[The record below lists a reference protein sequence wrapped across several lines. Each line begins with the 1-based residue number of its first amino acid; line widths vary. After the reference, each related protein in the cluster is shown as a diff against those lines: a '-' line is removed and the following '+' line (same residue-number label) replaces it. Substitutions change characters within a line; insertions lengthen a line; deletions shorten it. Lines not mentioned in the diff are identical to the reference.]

1 MAIDQIGSL
10 NSLSPTRS
18 IFEDLKKTDSATGVT
33 IPFSSYMKQA
43 LYSTNDLLLESQ
55 KLADDFAAGYTDNIH
70 QVVLAAEKANI
81 SLQFTMQ
88 IRNKIMDA
96 YSEIM
101 RMQI

>member
-1 MAIDQIGSL
+1 MAIDQIGAL

-18 IFEDLKKTDSATGVT
+18 IFADVEKSDSAKGVT
-33 IPFSSYMKQA
+33 LPFSDYMKQA
-43 LYSTNDLLLESQ
+43 LYSTNDLLIESQ
-55 KLADDFAAGYTDNIH
+55 KLADDFAAGYTDNIA
-70 QVVLAAEKANI
+70 QVMLAAEKADI
-81 SLQFTMQ
+81 SFQFTMQ